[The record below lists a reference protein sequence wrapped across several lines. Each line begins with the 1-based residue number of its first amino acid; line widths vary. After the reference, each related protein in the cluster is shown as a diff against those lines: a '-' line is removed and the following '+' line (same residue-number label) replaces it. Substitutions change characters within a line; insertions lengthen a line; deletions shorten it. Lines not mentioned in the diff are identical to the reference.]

1 MSELSENLAREF
13 SDREY
18 REAYADDFTDS
29 FVAMQIRAIREQRGM
44 MTQKELADRIGTAQ
58 AGVSRLENANYSGR
72 SVSTLKKLARQFDCW
87 LRVSFES
94 YGLLVEEADRFGEE
108 ALRRPSF
115 DEDPAFTHMTG
126 PSGNH
131 QSGIDMAKSS
141 PNTGLSSLRTMAPP
155 PGNKVVQSHRLDNSA
170 TRNRPLRS
178 PLSSDAG
185 NRAA

>member
-1 MSELSENLAREF
+1 MSELIENLRLEF

-44 MTQKELADRIGTAQ
+44 TQKELADRIGTAQ

-72 SVSTLKKLARQFDCW
+72 SISALKKIAHQFDCW

-94 YGLLVEEADRFGEE
+94 YSFLVEEAEGFGEE

-115 DEDPAFTHMTG
+115 DEDPGFDQVTG
-126 PSGNH
+126 PSGGNRN
-131 QSGIDMAKSS
+131 GIHITRPST
-141 PNTGLSSLRTMAPP
+141 NTGLGSLRTMAPP
-155 PGNKVVQSHRLDNSA
+155 PGNNIVQFPRLDNSA
-170 TRNRPLRS
+170 RNRPHGPS
-178 PLSSDAG
+178 LSKRAD
-185 NRAA
+185 NRVA